1 MKIQCFSN
9 VFHCNFAKI
18 LTWNN
23 PTISQYP
30 LLIIKMSFPRTRLL
44 GICGLYFKI
53 FNKNI
58 LINTLFKLTLHC
70 SKHVRRTIKNFNSH
84 KGLRCE

>member
-9 VFHCNFAKI
+9 VFSAKI

-30 LLIIKMSFPRTRLL
+30 LLIIKMSFSRARLL
-44 GICGLYFKI
+44 DICGLYFKI

-58 LINTLFKLTLHC
+58 LINTLFKITLDYF
-70 SKHVRRTIKNFNSH
+70 KHDRRTIKNFNSY
-84 KGLRCE
+84 KELRCE

>member
-9 VFHCNFAKI
+9 VFHCNSAKI

-30 LLIIKMSFPRTRLL
+30 LLIIKMSFFRARLL
-44 GICGLYFKI
+44 GICSFYFKI

-58 LINTLFKLTLHC
+58 MINTLFKITLDC
-70 SKHVRRTIKNFNSH
+70 SKHVRRTIKNFNSYG
-84 KGLRCE
+84 GLMCE

>member
-30 LLIIKMSFPRTRLL
+30 LLIIKMSFPRARLL

-58 LINTLFKLTLHC
+58 LIIAYLK
-70 SKHVRRTIKNFNSH
+70 
-84 KGLRCE
+84 